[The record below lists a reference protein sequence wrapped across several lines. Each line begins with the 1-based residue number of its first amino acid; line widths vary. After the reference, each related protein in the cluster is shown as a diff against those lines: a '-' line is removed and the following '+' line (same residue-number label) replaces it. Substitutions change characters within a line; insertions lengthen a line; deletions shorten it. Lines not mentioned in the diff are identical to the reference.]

1 MQELMRA
8 IYDLVDEHGAT
19 RIAKGASFS
28 SRTLLSQKAN
38 PDYDSHKMNV
48 EELHRVMAFT
58 QDIRP
63 LRAWAELFGF
73 VLVPKEAPEPKLL
86 VSSMMDAGK
95 EFSELTLAI
104 HGALEDQRITQ
115 GEKAVIRREIGH
127 VRESLDVMEAS
138 VRVV

>member
-19 RIAKGASFS
+19 NIAKGASFS

-73 VLVPKEAPEPKLL
+73 ELVAKEKPEGREL
-86 VSSMMDAGK
+86 VVSMMAAGK

-104 HGALEDQRITQ
+104 HGALEDSRVTQ
-115 GEKAVIRREIGH
+115 VEKAAIRREIAH
-127 VRESLDVMEAS
+127 VRESLDVMEES
-138 VRVV
+138 VKVA